1 MCHHQV
7 SSVKT
12 QMLSFALT
20 PVVSGVKQ
28 ILSGSATS
36 GAANGYGTSASF
48 NSVWQLCFGSD
59 GALYVAD
66 SVNMVIRRLA
76 TTGE

>member
-1 MCHHQV
+1 
-7 SSVKT
+7 
-12 QMLSFALT
+12 MLSFTVT
-20 PVVSGVKQ
+20 PVVSGVKH
-28 ILSGSATS
+28 ILAGSATS
-36 GAANGYGTSASF
+36 GAANGFGTSALF

-66 SVNMVIRRLA
+66 SANMVIRRVA